1 VKRTLAATL
10 LIFTACAAASAQEA
24 RRVAAVGTPTR
35 AMSNA
40 VRPTRAKVSTED
52 ERQRSGV
59 YVDEVDRLLA
69 RNALAQGG
77 IGAASI
83 KSRIM
88 RGRVEMSESSLSGTF
103 ESYEKEPD
111 KKLNVLNAPAG
122 QFLQGSN
129 GGQRWQQSPWGFDAN
144 MRGGEDGVKDGGPR
158 VQKWRTYFSSA
169 SISGKAVL
177 DGREMVVLAA
187 TPKGERPV
195 RLYFDAETW
204 LLVKQEFS
212 PRVPQQ
218 ENELKAVYIDR
229 YSLVDGVSVPTVF
242 RQVYT
247 KFTLTFRI
255 YEVKHNVPIDDALFS
270 NPNGK

>member
-1 VKRTLAATL
+1 MKRTLAATL
-10 LIFTACAAASAQEA
+10 LVLTACAAASAQEA

-35 AMSNA
+35 EKSNV

-52 ERQRSGV
+52 ESQKSGA
-59 YVDEVDRLLA
+59 YLDEVDRLLK
-69 RNALAQGG
+69 RNELAQGG
-77 IGAASI
+77 IGAAVI

-88 RGRVEMSESSLSGTF
+88 RGRVEMSESPLPGTF
-103 ESYEKEPD
+103 ESYEKEPG
-111 KKLNVLNAPAG
+111 KKLNVLNAPVG
-122 QFLQGSN
+122 QFLQGSDGDN
-129 GGQRWQQSPWGFDAN
+129 RWQQSPWGFDAN

-158 VQKWRTYFSSA
+158 GHMWRKYFSSA
-169 SISGKAVL
+169 SISGRAIV

-187 TPKGERPV
+187 MPKGERPV

-212 PRVPQQ
+212 PRVPEQ

-255 YEVKHNVPIDDALFS
+255 YEVKHNVPIDDALFR